1 MRGFTR
7 DTGAAG
13 VGFGTTLDVPQ
24 VHGHSLTGSPTI
36 DTLRS
41 RPAVIGVAIVGPED
55 DLEQVFEDLLG
66 HHLPA
71 SSPSSVARAAAAF
84 TAATSFALNRS

>member
-41 RPAVIGVAIVGPED
+41 RPAVIGVAIVAHWRTLG
-55 DLEQVFEDLLG
+55 LLVG
-66 HHLPA
+66 ALPL
-71 SSPSSVARAAAAF
+71 PVCPTVRDPYE
-84 TAATSFALNRS
+84 T